1 MSEHCVEIW
10 NNCLRMIQENTRP
23 QSYKTW
29 FEPIRPVAY
38 EGDENILT
46 IQVPSQFF
54 YEYLEEQY
62 IDLLKLTIHKILGP
76 TGRLKYSIVMD
87 NYGSDN
93 PLDIKLPTTDRTNT
107 VNPAV
112 RVPINFEDEE
122 DKQVLNPF
130 VVPGIKKIKVES
142 QLNENYSFDNFI
154 EGDCN
159 MLARSAGL
167 AVSKNPGKTAF
178 NPLFIYS
185 QTGLGKTHLCHA
197 IGLETKKYHPNLVVL
212 YVNAEQFV
220 QQFLSSC
227 NPQKNT
233 RRDFIHFYQ
242 MIDVLIIDDIQFLS
256 GKKAATQEAFFH
268 IFNHL
273 QQSGKQLI
281 FASDKAPVELKDM
294 EPRLLSRF
302 KWGLSADMQAPDIET
317 RIRILKRKAFND
329 GIELPEDVIDYVASR
344 VKSNVREMEG
354 LFISLIA
361 QSSLNKKAI
370 TLDLARQLVERF
382 VHNSTQ
388 EVSIEFIV
396 NEVCNHLNVPIEVFY
411 SKSKKREM
419 VQARQLAM
427 HFAKKYTKCSLAAI
441 GQQCGGKD
449 HATVIHALKTVANLL
464 ETDKQFRTLATEIE
478 KNIC

>member
-1 MSEHCVEIW
+1 
-10 NNCLRMIQENTRP
+10 
-23 QSYKTW
+23 
-29 FEPIRPVAY
+29 VAY

-167 AVSKNPGKTAF
+167 AVAKNPGKTAF

>member
-1 MSEHCVEIW
+1 MSELYVEIW
-10 NNCLRMIQENTRP
+10 NDCLRMIRENTRP

-29 FEPIRPVAY
+29 FEPIKPVAY
-38 EGDENILT
+38 EDDENVLT

-54 YEYLEEQY
+54 YEYLETQY
-62 IDLLKLTIHKILGP
+62 ISLLKLTIHKILGP

-87 NYGSDN
+87 NYGTDH
-93 PLDIKLPTTDRTNT
+93 PIDIKVPTIDKTNT

-112 RVPINFEDEE
+112 RVPINFDDENNR
-122 DKQVLNPF
+122 QIVNPF
-130 VVPGIKKIKVES
+130 ALPGINKIKIES

-159 MLARSAGL
+159 RLARSAGL
-167 AVSKNPGKTAF
+167 AVAEKPGKTAF
-178 NPLFIYS
+178 NPLFVYS

-197 IGLETKKYHPNLVVL
+197 IGLETKKFHPNLIVL
-212 YVNAEQFV
+212 YVNAEQFI
-220 QQFLSSC
+220 QQFMSSC
-227 NPQKNT
+227 KNKT
-233 RRDFIHFYQ
+233 RTDFVHFYQ

-256 GKKAATQEAFFH
+256 GKAKTQEAFFH

-273 QQSGKQLI
+273 QQNGKQLI
-281 FASDKAPVELKDM
+281 FASDKAPVEIKDM
-294 EPRLLSRF
+294 ESRLLSRF
-302 KWGLSADMQAPDIET
+302 KWGLSADLQSPDIET
-317 RIRILKRKAFND
+317 RIKILKRKAFND
-329 GIELPEDVIDYVASR
+329 GIELPDDVIDYVATR

-370 TLDLARQLVERF
+370 TMDLARQLIERF
-382 VHNSTQ
+382 VSNSTQ
-388 EVSIEFIV
+388 EVSVEYIV
-396 NEVCNHLNVPIEVFY
+396 NVVCNSLNVQIEEFY

-427 HFAKKYTKCSLAAI
+427 HFAKKYTKNSLAAI

-449 HATVIHALKTVANLL
+449 HATVIHALKTVTNLL
-464 ETDKQFRTLATEIE
+464 ETDKQFRTLASEIE
-478 KNIC
+478 KKIC

>member
-38 EGDENILT
+38 EVDENILT

-62 IDLLKLTIHKILGP
+62 IDLLKLTIHKIFGP

-154 EGDCN
+154 EGACN

-396 NEVCNHLNVPIEVFY
+396 NEVCNHLNIPIEVFY

-464 ETDKQFRTLATEIE
+464 ETDKQFRTLANEIE

>member
-1 MSEHCVEIW
+1 MNERFVEIW
-10 NNCLRMIQENTRP
+10 NNCLEIIRENTRP

-29 FEPIRPVAY
+29 FEPIKPVAY
-38 EGDENILT
+38 EDDMNVLT

-54 YEYLEEQY
+54 YEYLDSQY
-62 IDLLKLTIHKILGP
+62 ISLLKFAIRKILGP

-87 NYGSDN
+87 NYGSDH
-93 PLDIKLPTTDRTNT
+93 PLDIKVPTTDRTNT
-107 VNPAV
+107 INPAV
-112 RVPINFEDEE
+112 RVPINFDDEQN
-122 DKQVLNPF
+122 KQVLNPF
-130 VVPGIKKIKVES
+130 VLPGINKIKVES

-154 EGDCN
+154 DGDCN
-159 MLARSAGL
+159 RLARSAGL
-167 AVSKNPGKTAF
+167 AVAEKPGKTAF

-197 IGLETKKYHPNLVVL
+197 IGLETKKLHPNLIVL
-212 YVNAEQFV
+212 YVNAEQFI
-220 QQFLSSC
+220 QQFVSTSR
-227 NPQKNT
+227 KSDT
-233 RRDFIHFYQ
+233 RSDFVRFYQ

-256 GKKAATQEAFFH
+256 GKEKTQDAFFH

-273 QQSGKQLI
+273 QQNGKQLI
-281 FASDKAPVELKDM
+281 FASDKAPSEIQEVEQ
-294 EPRLLSRF
+294 RLLSRF
-302 KWGLSADMQAPDIET
+302 KWGLSADLQTPDVET
-317 RIRILKRKAFND
+317 RVRILKRKAFND
-329 GIELPEDVIDYVASR
+329 GIELPEEVVDYVASR
-344 VKSNVREMEG
+344 VTNIREMEG

-370 TLDLARQLVERF
+370 TMDLARQLVERF

-388 EVSIEFIV
+388 EVSIEYIV
-396 NEVCNHLNVPIEVFY
+396 NVVCGHLNIATEEFY

-427 HFAKKYTKCSLAAI
+427 HFAKKYTKCSLATI

-449 HATVIHALKTVANLL
+449 HATVIHALKTVSNLL
-464 ETDKQFRTLATEIE
+464 ETDKQFRTLASEIE

>member
-1 MSEHCVEIW
+1 
-10 NNCLRMIQENTRP
+10 
-23 QSYKTW
+23 
-29 FEPIRPVAY
+29 
-38 EGDENILT
+38 
-46 IQVPSQFF
+46 
-54 YEYLEEQY
+54 
-62 IDLLKLTIHKILGP
+62 
-76 TGRLKYSIVMD
+76 MD

-93 PLDIKLPTTDRTNT
+93 PIDIKVPTTDRTNT

-112 RVPINFEDEE
+112 RVPINFDDEE
-122 DKQVLNPF
+122 NKQVTNPF
-130 VVPGIKKIKVES
+130 VLPGINKIKVES
-142 QLNENYSFDNFI
+142 QLNENYSFDNFV

-159 MLARSAGL
+159 RLARSAGL
-167 AVSKNPGKTAF
+167 AVAERPGKTAF

-197 IGLETKKYHPNLVVL
+197 IGLETKKHHPNLVVL

-233 RRDFIHFYQ
+233 RRDFIQFYQ
-242 MIDVLIIDDIQFLS
+242 MIDVLIIDDIQFFS
-256 GKKAATQEAFFH
+256 GNKAATHDALFH

-273 QQSGKQLI
+273 QQNGKQLI

-302 KWGLSADMQAPDIET
+302 KWGLSADLQTPDIET
-317 RIRILKRKAFND
+317 RIRILKRKAYND
-329 GIELPEDVIDYVASR
+329 GIELPEEVIDYVASR

-370 TLDLARQLVERF
+370 TLDLARQLIERF

-388 EVSIEFIV
+388 EVSIEYIV
-396 NEVCNHLNVPIEVFY
+396 NVVCNHLNIPTEEFY

-427 HFAKKYTKCSLAAI
+427 HFAKKYTKCSLATI

-449 HATVIHALKTVANLL
+449 HATVIHALKTVSNLL

>member
-1 MSEHCVEIW
+1 MSELCVEIW
-10 NNCLRMIQENTRP
+10 NDCLKMIQENTRP

-29 FEPIRPVAY
+29 FEPIKPVAY
-38 EGDENILT
+38 EDDENVLT

-54 YEYLEEQY
+54 YEYLETQY
-62 IDLLKLTIHKILGP
+62 ISLLKLTIHKILGP

-112 RVPINFEDEE
+112 RVPINFEEEE

-167 AVSKNPGKTAF
+167 AVAKNPGKTAF

-396 NEVCNHLNVPIEVFY
+396 NEVCNHLNIPIEVFY

>member
-38 EGDENILT
+38 EVDENILT

-273 QQSGKQLI
+273 QQNGKQLV

-396 NEVCNHLNVPIEVFY
+396 NEVCNHLNIPIEVFY

-464 ETDKQFRTLATEIE
+464 ETDKQFRTLANEIE

>member
-1 MSEHCVEIW
+1 
-10 NNCLRMIQENTRP
+10 MIQENTRP

-122 DKQVLNPF
+122 DKQILNPF

-167 AVSKNPGKTAF
+167 AVAKNPGKTAF

-464 ETDKQFRTLATEIE
+464 ETDKQFRTLANEIE

>member
-1 MSEHCVEIW
+1 
-10 NNCLRMIQENTRP
+10 MIQENTRP

-167 AVSKNPGKTAF
+167 AVAKNPGKTAF

-396 NEVCNHLNVPIEVFY
+396 NEVCNHLNIPIEVFY

-464 ETDKQFRTLATEIE
+464 ETDKQFRTLANEIE

>member
-1 MSEHCVEIW
+1 
-10 NNCLRMIQENTRP
+10 MIQENTRP

-38 EGDENILT
+38 EVDENILT

-396 NEVCNHLNVPIEVFY
+396 NEVCNHLNIPIEVFY

-464 ETDKQFRTLATEIE
+464 ETDKQFRTLANEIE

>member
-1 MSEHCVEIW
+1 
-10 NNCLRMIQENTRP
+10 
-23 QSYKTW
+23 
-29 FEPIRPVAY
+29 
-38 EGDENILT
+38 
-46 IQVPSQFF
+46 
-54 YEYLEEQY
+54 
-62 IDLLKLTIHKILGP
+62 
-76 TGRLKYSIVMD
+76 
-87 NYGSDN
+87 
-93 PLDIKLPTTDRTNT
+93 
-107 VNPAV
+107 
-112 RVPINFEDEE
+112 
-122 DKQVLNPF
+122 
-130 VVPGIKKIKVES
+130 VES

-159 MLARSAGL
+159 RLARTAGL
-167 AVSKNPGKTAF
+167 AVAENPGKTAF

-197 IGLETKKYHPNLVVL
+197 IGLETKKHHPNLIVL

-220 QQFLSSC
+220 QQFMSSC
-227 NPQKNT
+227 NPQNNT
-233 RRDFIHFYQ
+233 RRDFIQFYQ
-242 MIDVLIIDDIQFLS
+242 MIDVLIIDDIQFFS
-256 GKKAATQEAFFH
+256 GNKAATHDALFH

-273 QQSGKQLI
+273 QQNGKQLI
-281 FASDKAPVELKDM
+281 FASDRAPVELKDM

-302 KWGLSADMQAPDIET
+302 KWGLSADMQSPDIET

-329 GIELPEDVIDYVASR
+329 GIELPDEVIDYVASR
-344 VKSNVREMEG
+344 VKTNIREMEG

-370 TLDLARQLVERF
+370 TIDLARQLIERF
-382 VHNSTQ
+382 VHSSTQ
-388 EVSIEFIV
+388 EVSVEYIV
-396 NEVCNHLNVPIEVFY
+396 NVICNHLNIAVEKFY

-427 HFAKKYTKCSLAAI
+427 HFAKKYTKCSLDAI

-449 HATVIHALKTVANLL
+449 HSTVIYALKTVSNLL

>member
-38 EGDENILT
+38 EVDENILT

-396 NEVCNHLNVPIEVFY
+396 NEVCNHLNIPIEVFY

-464 ETDKQFRTLATEIE
+464 ETDKQFRTLANEIE

>member
-1 MSEHCVEIW
+1 
-10 NNCLRMIQENTRP
+10 MIQENTRP

-76 TGRLKYSIVMD
+76 TGRLKYIIVMD

-167 AVSKNPGKTAF
+167 AVAKNPGKTAF

-396 NEVCNHLNVPIEVFY
+396 NEVCNRLNIPIEVFY

>member
-1 MSEHCVEIW
+1 
-10 NNCLRMIQENTRP
+10 MIQENTRP

-38 EGDENILT
+38 EVDENILT

-273 QQSGKQLI
+273 QQNGKQLV

-396 NEVCNHLNVPIEVFY
+396 NEVCNHLNIPIEVFY

-464 ETDKQFRTLATEIE
+464 ETDKQFRTLANEIE

>member
-1 MSEHCVEIW
+1 MSEFCVEIW
-10 NNCLRMIQENTRP
+10 NNCLKMIQENTRP

-29 FEPIRPVAY
+29 FEPIKPVAY
-38 EGDENILT
+38 EEDENVLT

-54 YEYLEEQY
+54 YEYLETQY
-62 IDLLKLTIHKILGP
+62 ISLLKLTIHKILGP

-93 PLDIKLPTTDRTNT
+93 PLDIKVPTTDRTNT

-112 RVPINFEDEE
+112 RVPINFEDEQ

-130 VVPGIKKIKVES
+130 VLPGINKIKVES

-159 MLARSAGL
+159 RLARSAGL
-167 AVSKNPGKTAF
+167 AVAERPGKTAF

-273 QQSGKQLI
+273 QQNGKQLI

-317 RIRILKRKAFND
+317 RIRILKRKAFSD
-329 GIELPEDVIDYVASR
+329 GIELPEEVIDYVASR

-388 EVSIEFIV
+388 EVSIEYIV
-396 NEVCNHLNVPIEVFY
+396 NVVCNHLNIPIEVFY

>member
-1 MSEHCVEIW
+1 
-10 NNCLRMIQENTRP
+10 MIQENTRP

-122 DKQVLNPF
+122 DKQILNPF

-167 AVSKNPGKTAF
+167 AVAKNPGKTAF

>member
-167 AVSKNPGKTAF
+167 AVAKNPGKTAF

-396 NEVCNHLNVPIEVFY
+396 NEVCNHLNIPIEVFY

>member
-1 MSEHCVEIW
+1 
-10 NNCLRMIQENTRP
+10 MIQENTRP

-122 DKQVLNPF
+122 DKQILNPF

-167 AVSKNPGKTAF
+167 AVAKNPGKTAF

-396 NEVCNHLNVPIEVFY
+396 NEVCNHLNIPIEVFY